1 MKAIESSTLSVLP
14 LQSRRGE
21 ARRNRRQTKP
31 HPYQDR
37 ATETTLKL
45 TVNVLLSI
53 AAISAL
59 VHLLP
64 HHRAGQEKLQEIQAE
79 VQVTQGRV
87 SKLQA
92 EFSRSFDP
100 QEAKSIMQEQSHRM
114 DPTLLQ
120 IFWLERKS
128 SDGQEFDTD
137 AEFPESR

>member
-1 MKAIESSTLSVLP
+1 MKAIESSTLPLLP
-14 LQSRRGE
+14 LESRRGE
-21 ARRNRRQTKP
+21 ARRNRRQARP
-31 HPYQDR
+31 HPYQER

-45 TVNVLLSI
+45 TVNLLMSI

-64 HHRAGQEKLQEIQAE
+64 HQRAGQEKLQEIQAE

-100 QEAKSIMQEQSHRM
+100 QQSKSIMQEQTHRM

-120 IFWLERKS
+120 IFWLERQS
-128 SDGQEFDTD
+128 GDGQDFDTG
-137 AEFPESR
+137 AEFPGYP